1 MVSTDVEKVKA
12 LEAALDDAKRKLAEE
27 KQARENFEQLV
38 TAIKMELEEHRQ
50 ERDRLRDDV
59 VPKLHQRVM
68 NLEAETAQLQQ
79 IMDDKAKL
87 QQEIAALRHENM
99 ALISCQRKPSDI
111 RVITPAEKRMSL
123 AQMQGLSV
131 AQSGALS
138 PLPLSPKEKETLA
151 DKLREVEQQRDE
163 LQRALRSLRERQKF
177 ENKQAAQKIKA
188 LESERDRALRFSPRK
203 FANSREVLYLRREVD
218 RLRTRA
224 EEALEAK
231 FKCERN
237 LGSLKMDLEKAEQE
251 TAVLRALL
259 QEHDALVT
267 QHEEL
272 KDSHIRLSK
281 QVSEMEADHSEATS
295 VSLHRAYRD
304 LLLTHELTLAH
315 LGELEVKGCDLSED
329 LEERQRKLMAA
340 HEESEKALKK
350 LRQSLAEAEA
360 ERNLAQTEAD
370 AYKRQT
376 IALQQAEK
384 CHLVEE
390 RSLAVQLRESTERV
404 QQLAAQV
411 QSQMQSNEALRERLA
426 AAIDRGE
433 SDQQASANRINELQT
448 RLKQLEDRV
457 IAAQQE
463 TEDAIHHHEEEIRL
477 MQTNHSAQL
486 TRLKATFLE
495 SPGPMSPKMPL
506 TPLLKSPRLEWA
518 SKVGGSNDSSGNSL
532 ERMEFLEKKVLELER
547 ALADADKDMEQVVS
561 RMSMAQIEVMDLTS
575 QRYLYFYTKHS

>member
-1 MVSTDVEKVKA
+1 M
-12 LEAALDDAKRKLAEE
+12 DDAKRKLAEE

-38 TAIKMELEEHRQ
+38 TAIKMELEEHRE

-59 VPKLHQRVM
+59 VPKLRQRVM
-68 NLEAETAQLQQ
+68 SLEAETAQLQQ

-99 ALISCQRKPSDI
+99 ALISCQRKPLDI
-111 RVITPAEKRMSL
+111 RVITPTEKRMSL
-123 AQMQGLSV
+123 AQMQGLAV
-131 AQSGALS
+131 AQSGSLS
-138 PLPLSPKEKETLA
+138 PSPLSPKEKETLA
-151 DKLREVEQQRDE
+151 EKLKEVELQRDE
-163 LQRALRSLRERQKF
+163 LQRALRGLRERQKF

-203 FANSREVLYLRREVD
+203 FANSREVQYLRREVD
-218 RLRTRA
+218 RLRARA
-224 EEALEAK
+224 DDALEAK

-251 TAVLRALL
+251 TAILRALL

-281 QVSEMEADHSEATS
+281 QVSELEADHSEATS
-295 VSLHRAYRD
+295 ASLHRAYRD
-304 LLLTHELTLAH
+304 LLLTHELTLAR
-315 LGELEVKGCDLSED
+315 LGELEVKECDLSED
-329 LEERQRKLMAA
+329 LEERQRKLVAA

-360 ERNLAQTEAD
+360 ERSLAQTEAD
-370 AYKRQT
+370 AYKRRAT
-376 IALQQAEK
+376 ALQNAEK

-404 QQLAAQV
+404 QQLATQV
-411 QSQMQSNEALRERLA
+411 LAQMQSNEALRERLA

-433 SDQQASANRINELQT
+433 TEQQASANRINELQA

-457 IAAQQE
+457 ISAQQE

-477 MQTNHSAQL
+477 MQASHSTQL
-486 TRLKATFLE
+486 TRLKATLLE
-495 SPGPMSPKMPL
+495 SPGPVSPKMPL

-518 SKVGGSNDSSGNSL
+518 SKVGGSNDSPGNSS

-547 ALADADKDMEQVVS
+547 ALADADKEMEEVVS
-561 RMSMAQIEVMDLTS
+561 RMSLAQIEVMDLTS
-575 QRYLYFYTKHS
+575 QRYFYFTEITVTC

>member
-1 MVSTDVEKVKA
+1 MED
-12 LEAALDDAKRKLAEE
+12 ALDDAKRKLAEE

-38 TAIKMELEEHRQ
+38 TAMKTELGGSRE

-68 NLEAETAQLQQ
+68 NLEAETVQLQQ

-99 ALISCQRKPSDI
+99 TLISCQRKPLDI

-123 AQMQGLSV
+123 AQMQGLAV
-131 AQSGALS
+131 AQPGSLS
-138 PLPLSPKEKETLA
+138 PSPLSPKEKETLA
-151 DKLREVEQQRDE
+151 EKLREVEQQRDE
-163 LQRALRSLRERQKF
+163 LQKALRSLRERQKF
-177 ENKQAAQKIKA
+177 ENRQAALKIKT

-203 FANSREVLYLRREVD
+203 FANSREVQYLRREVD

-224 EEALEAK
+224 EEALETK

-237 LGSLKMDLEKAEQE
+237 LGSLTMDLERAEQE

-272 KDSHIRLSK
+272 QDSHIRLSK
-281 QVSEMEADHSEATS
+281 QVSEMGAGHSKATS
-295 VSLHRAYRD
+295 ASLYRAYRD
-304 LLLTHELTLAH
+304 LLLTHELTLDR
-315 LGELEVKGCDLSED
+315 LGELEVKECDLSED
-329 LEERQRKLMAA
+329 AEERQRKLMAA
-340 HEESEKALKK
+340 REESEKALKK
-350 LRQSLAEAEA
+350 LRQSLSEAEA
-360 ERNLAQTEAD
+360 ERDLAQTEAD
-370 AYKRQT
+370 AYKRQAT
-376 IALQQAEK
+376 ALQQAEK

-411 QSQMQSNEALRERLA
+411 QAQMQSNEALRGRLA

-433 SDQQASANRINELQT
+433 SEQQASANRINELQA

-457 IAAQQE
+457 ISAQQE
-463 TEDAIHHHEEEIRL
+463 TEDAIDHHEEEIRL
-477 MQTNHSAQL
+477 MQANHSTQL
-486 TRLKATFLE
+486 TRLKATFRE
-495 SPGPMSPKMPL
+495 SPGPVSPRMPL
-506 TPLLKSPRLEWA
+506 TPLLKSPKLEWA
-518 SKVGGSNDSSGNSL
+518 SKVGGSNDCPGNSS

-547 ALADADKDMEQVVS
+547 ALADADKEMEEVVS

-575 QRYLYFYTKHS
+575 QRYHYFPTKLS